1 MIIRTNVF
9 ERTKEVLVMKPV
21 ILAEKP
27 SQAKAYADAFSVK
40 KHEGYLEIN
49 PCPTFPEGAYITW
62 GIGHLV
68 ELKEPK
74 AYDPKWDKWS
84 LNSLPI
90 LPDRYEF
97 QVAKGKFKQFTI
109 VKKLMKAT
117 DTVIN
122 ACDVD
127 REGSNIFYSI
137 YNQTG
142 ARGKIIKR
150 LWINSLEVE
159 EVRKGFAHL
168 QENRKDLLLY
178 EEAKAR
184 QISDWLVGMNG
195 SRLYSLLLQSQGI
208 KEVFPI
214 GRVQS
219 PTIFLIYQRQMEIEN
234 FVSEPFFEIEA
245 VFTAETGKYKGKAK
259 AKEPKREIIQELL
272 AKHAIQP
279 NSPGIVTSVE
289 KHDKRI
295 PPPQLHSLSTL
306 QATANRLWKISP
318 ANVLKTMQVL
328 YEKKLVTYPRTD
340 SRYITPSEF
349 SYLAAQVAD
358 YQQLI
363 GQSFPISSLS
373 PKKRYVDS
381 SKVQEHYAIIP
392 TKKIPS
398 QAAIAKLSSIE
409 RNLYEEIVCTT
420 LAMFHTD
427 YLYTE
432 TKVTTVVNG
441 LPFFTTGKTERDKG
455 WKALFLRSSKENE
468 KEEPTLPSL
477 YEQEKVTSEIAIK
490 EGKTV
495 PPKPYTEGQL
505 IAMMKTCGKL
515 VEDKEETEILKEVEG
530 LGTEATRSGIIE
542 TIKRHGY
549 IEVKKNIVSITD
561 KGRVLCQ
568 AIEGN
573 LLASPSMTAKW
584 ETYLRKIGNGEG
596 SQERFLESIAKF
608 IHSLLQEVPNQL
620 KLKNID
626 IKLAPT
632 KTSNSKYSSFKQE
645 PIALCPKCKE
655 GSIVARKGFY
665 GCTNYKKGCTQTF
678 NGFFLKKKITP
689 SQIKLLC
696 TKGKTNEIKGFVAE
710 NGQTF
715 NASLSFSE
723 GKIKLEFKA

>member
-1 MIIRTNVF
+1 
-9 ERTKEVLVMKPV
+9 MKPV

-40 KHEGYLEIN
+40 RHEGYLELLPSPI
-49 PCPTFPEGAYITW
+49 FPEGAYITW

-74 AYDPKWDKWS
+74 AYDSKWTKWS
-84 LNSLPI
+84 LGSLPI
-90 LPDRYEF
+90 LPERYEF
-97 QVAKGKFKQFTI
+97 QVAKGKSKQFTI
-109 VKKLMKAT
+109 VKKLIKGT

-122 ACDVD
+122 GCDVD

-137 YNQTG
+137 YYQTG
-142 ARGKIIKR
+142 ARNQTIKR
-150 LWINSLEVE
+150 LWINSLEVD
-159 EVRKGFAHL
+159 EVRKGFSNL
-168 QENRKDLLLY
+168 QDNRKDLLMY

-195 SRLYSLLLQSQGI
+195 SRLYSLLLQGRGI
-208 KEVFPI
+208 QDVFSI

-219 PTIFLIYQRQMEIEN
+219 PTVYLIYQRQREIET

-245 VFTAETGKYKGKAK
+245 TFTAANGAYKGKAK
-259 AKEPKREIIQELL
+259 AKEPKREIIRELL
-272 AKHAIQP
+272 AKHNIHP
-279 NSPGIVTSVE
+279 KSPGTITSVE
-289 KHDKRI
+289 KIDKRT

-306 QATANRLWKISP
+306 QAAANRLWKTSP
-318 ANVLKTMQVL
+318 ADVLKIMQGL
-328 YEKKLVTYPRTD
+328 YEKKIVTYPRTD

-349 SYLAAQVAD
+349 TYLADQVGD

-363 GQSFPISSLS
+363 GHPFPVESLA

-398 QAAIAKLSSIE
+398 QAVLGRLSNIE
-409 RNLYEEIVCTT
+409 RNLYEEVVRTT

-432 TKVTTVVNG
+432 TKVTTDVNG
-441 LPFFTTGKTERDKG
+441 LPFFTVGKTERDKG
-455 WKALFLRSSKENE
+455 WKALFVRSSAKEND
-468 KEEPTLPSL
+468 KDEPTLPPLTLHETVDSD
-477 YEQEKVTSEIAIK
+477 IGIK
-490 EGKTV
+490 EGKTM

-515 VEDKEETEILKEVEG
+515 IEDKNETEILKEVEG

-549 IEVKKNIVSITD
+549 ISVTKNIVSITD
-561 KGRVLCQ
+561 KGRILCQ

-584 ETYLRKIGNGEG
+584 EAYLRKIGNGEG
-596 SQERFLESIAKF
+596 TQERFLGSIAKF
-608 IHSLLQEVPNQL
+608 IHSLLEEVPGQL
-620 KLKNID
+620 NAKPID
-626 IKLAPT
+626 AKLAANVVS
-632 KTSNSKYSSFKQE
+632 KTTQRTSYKPVE
-645 PIALCPKCKE
+645 VAPCPACKE
-655 GSIVARKGFY
+655 GMIIARKEFY
-665 GCTNYKKGCTQTF
+665 GCSAYKSGCKQTF
-678 NGFFLKKKITP
+678 PGTFLKKKLTP

-696 TKGKTNEIKGFVAE
+696 TKGKTNVIKGFTANTGNKFDAQLALVD
-710 NGQTF
+710 
-715 NASLSFSE
+715 
-723 GKIKLEFKA
+723 GKINLEFSQ

>member
-1 MIIRTNVF
+1 
-9 ERTKEVLVMKPV
+9 MKPV

-40 KHEGYLEIN
+40 RHEGYLEIN
-49 PCPTFPEGAYITW
+49 PCPIFPEGAYITW
-62 GIGHLV
+62 GVGHLV

-90 LPDRYEF
+90 LPDNYEF
-97 QVAKGKFKQFTI
+97 QVAKGKYKQFTI
-109 VKKLMKAT
+109 VKKLMKTT
-117 DTVIN
+117 DTIIN

-137 YNQTG
+137 YNHTG
-142 ARGKIIKR
+142 ARGKTIKR
-150 LWINSLEVE
+150 LWINSLEIE
-159 EVRKGFAHL
+159 EVRKGFSNL
-168 QENRKDLLLY
+168 QDNRKDLLLY
-178 EEAKAR
+178 DEAKAR

-208 KEVFPI
+208 REVFPI

-219 PTIFLIYQRQMEIEN
+219 PTIYLIYQRQLEIEN
-234 FVSEPFFEIEA
+234 FVSEPFFEVEA
-245 VFTAETGKYKGKAK
+245 IFTATNGTYKGKAK

-279 NSPGIVTSVE
+279 NSPGVITSVE
-289 KHDKRI
+289 KQEKRT

-306 QATANRLWKISP
+306 QATANRLWKMSP
-318 ANVLKTMQVL
+318 ANVLKTMQGL

-349 SYLAAQVAD
+349 SYLSSKVSD

-363 GQSFPISSLS
+363 GHPFPVTSLA

-398 QAAIAKLSSIE
+398 QSVLAGMSSME
-409 RNLYEEIVCTT
+409 RNLYEEIVRTT
-420 LAMFHTD
+420 LAMFHND

-432 TKVTTVVNG
+432 TKVTTDVNG
-441 LPFFTTGKTERDKG
+441 LPFFTTGKTEREKG
-455 WKALFLRSSKENE
+455 WKALFIRSAKESE
-468 KEEPTLPSL
+468 KEEPSLPPL
-477 YEQEKVTSEIAIK
+477 YDQEKVESDIGIK
-490 EGKTV
+490 EGKTM

-515 VEDKEETEILKEVEG
+515 VEDKGETEILKEVEG

-542 TIKRHGY
+542 TIKKHGY
-549 IEVKKNIVSITD
+549 IDVIKNIVSITN

-596 SQERFLESIAKF
+596 SQERFLHSIGKF
-608 IHSLLQEVPNQL
+608 INSLLQEVPTQL
-620 KLKNID
+620 KSKNID
-626 IKLAPT
+626 IKLIPPT
-632 KTSNSKYSSFKQE
+632 TSSSKYTKYKQE
-645 PIALCPKCKE
+645 PIVLCPKCKE

-665 GCTNYKKGCTQTF
+665 GCTNYKQGCTQTF

-689 SQIKLLC
+689 SQVKLLC
-696 TKGKTNEIKGFVAE
+696 TKGKTNMIKGFVAE
-710 NGQTF
+710 NGKTF
-715 NASLSFSE
+715 NASLALVE
-723 GKIKLEFKA
+723 GKLKLDFKE

>member
-1 MIIRTNVF
+1 
-9 ERTKEVLVMKPV
+9 MKPV

-40 KHEGYLEIN
+40 RHEGYLEIN
-49 PCPTFPEGAYITW
+49 PCPIFPEGAFITW
-62 GIGHLV
+62 GVGHLV

-74 AYDPKWDKWS
+74 AYDSKWDKWS

-97 QVAKGKFKQFTI
+97 QIAKGKFKQFTV
-109 VKKLMKAT
+109 VKKLIRAA
-117 DTVIN
+117 DTIIN

-137 YNQTG
+137 YYQTG
-142 ARGKIIKR
+142 AKGKTIKR
-150 LWINSLEVE
+150 LWINSLEVD
-159 EVRKGFAHL
+159 EVRKGFANL
-168 QENRKDLLLY
+168 QDNRKDLLLY

-208 KEVFPI
+208 REVFPI

-219 PTIFLIYQRQMEIEN
+219 PTIYLIYQRQMEIEN

-245 VFTAETGKYKGKAK
+245 LFTAEHGTYKGKAK
-259 AKEPKREIIQELL
+259 VKEPKREIIQALL
-272 AKHAIQP
+272 SKHNIHP
-279 NSPGIVTSVE
+279 NSSGVITSVD
-289 KHDKRI
+289 KQDKRM

-306 QATANRLWKISP
+306 QATANRLWKTSP
-318 ANVLKTMQVL
+318 ANVLKTMQSL

-340 SRYITPSEF
+340 SRYITPAEF
-349 SYLAAQVAD
+349 SYLAAQVSD

-363 GQSFPISSLS
+363 GHSFPVVSLS

-381 SKVQEHYAIIP
+381 SKVQEHHAIIP
-392 TKKIPS
+392 TKKLPT
-398 QAAIAKLSSIE
+398 QAKLAGLSSLE
-409 RNLYEEIVCTT
+409 RNLYEEVIRTT
-420 LAMFHTD
+420 LAIFHGD

-432 TKVTTVVNG
+432 TKVTTEVSG

-455 WKALFLRSSKENE
+455 WKSLFTRSNKDTE
-468 KEEPTLPSL
+468 KEDPALPPL
-477 YEQEKVTSEIAIK
+477 YEKEVVEGNIEIK
-490 EGKTV
+490 EGKTM

-515 VEDKEETEILKEVEG
+515 VENKDETEILKEVEG

-549 IEVKKNIVSITD
+549 IDVNKNIVSITD

-596 SQERFLESIAKF
+596 SQERFLGSIAKF
-608 IHSLLQEVPNQL
+608 IQSLLQEVPDQI
-620 KLKNID
+620 KNKKID
-626 IKLAPT
+626 IQLAPS
-632 KTSNSKYSSFKQE
+632 KKANSRYNQE
-645 PIALCPKCKE
+645 PIAPCPKCKQ
-655 GSIVARKGFY
+655 GFIVARKNFY
-665 GCTNYKKGCTQTF
+665 GCTNYKNGCTQTF
-678 NGFFLKKKITP
+678 NGFYLKKKITP

-696 TKGKTNEIKGFVAE
+696 TKGKTNIIKGFVAE
-710 NGQTF
+710 NGQSF
-715 NASLSFSE
+715 NASLSFVE
-723 GKIKLEFKA
+723 GKVKLDFARE

>member
-1 MIIRTNVF
+1 
-9 ERTKEVLVMKPV
+9 MKPV

-27 SQAKAYADAFSVK
+27 SQAKAYADAFSVRR
-40 KHEGYLEIN
+40 HEGYLEIN
-49 PCPTFPEGAYITW
+49 PCSVFPEGAYITW

-84 LNSLPI
+84 LSSLPI

-97 QVAKGKFKQFTI
+97 QVAQGKFKQFSI

-137 YNQTG
+137 YYQTG
-142 ARGKIIKR
+142 ARGQTIKR
-150 LWINSLEVE
+150 LWINSLEIE
-159 EVRKGFAHL
+159 EVKKGFTNL
-168 QENRKDLLLY
+168 QDNRKDLLLY

-208 KEVFPI
+208 QEVFPI

-219 PTIFLIYQRQMEIEN
+219 PTIYLIYQRQMEIEN

-245 VFTAETGKYKGKAK
+245 IFTAEHGTYKGKAK
-259 AKEPKREIIQELL
+259 AKEPKREIIRELL

-279 NSPGIVTSVE
+279 NSPGIITSIE
-289 KHDKRI
+289 KLDKRI

-306 QATANRLWKISP
+306 QATANRLWKTSP
-318 ANVLKTMQVL
+318 ANVLKTMQSL

-340 SRYITPSEF
+340 SRYITPAEF
-349 SYLAAQVAD
+349 SYLAGQVAD

-363 GQSFPISSLS
+363 GHSFPVASLT

-381 SKVQEHYAIIP
+381 SKVQEHHAIIP
-392 TKKIPS
+392 TKKLPS
-398 QAAIAKLSSIE
+398 QAKLAGLSDME
-409 RNLYEEIVCTT
+409 RNLYEEIIRST
-420 LAMFHTD
+420 LAIFHTD

-432 TKVTTVVNG
+432 TKVTTEVNG

-455 WKALFLRSSKENE
+455 WKALFIRSSKETEKDDPSLPPLYE
-468 KEEPTLPSL
+468 KELVESN
-477 YEQEKVTSEIAIK
+477 INIK
-490 EGKTV
+490 EGKTI

-515 VEDKEETEILKEVEG
+515 VDNKDETEILKEVEG

-542 TIKRHGY
+542 TIKRHSY
-549 IEVKKNIVSITD
+549 IDVTKNIVSITD

-568 AIEGN
+568 AIDGN

-596 SQERFLESIAKF
+596 SMDRFLGSIAKF
-608 IHSLLQEVPNQL
+608 IRSLMDEVPNQL
-620 KLKNID
+620 KTKQID
-626 IKLAPT
+626 IKLAPRA
-632 KTSNSKYSSFKQE
+632 SKYDSKFKRD
-645 PIALCPKCKE
+645 PIVTCPKCQK
-655 GSIVARKGFY
+655 GSIIAHKNFF
-665 GCTNYKKGCTQTF
+665 GCTEYKNGCTQTF
-678 NGFFLKKKITP
+678 NGYFLKKKITP

-696 TKGKTNEIKGFVAE
+696 SKGKTNIIKGFEAE
-710 NGQTF
+710 NGQKF
-715 NASLSFSE
+715 DASLVFIE
-723 GKIKLEFKA
+723 GKIKLEFNKD

>member
-1 MIIRTNVF
+1 
-9 ERTKEVLVMKPV
+9 MKPV

-27 SQAKAYADAFSVK
+27 SQAKAYAEAFTVK
-40 KHEGYLEIN
+40 SRQKTHIELA
-49 PCPTFPEGAYITW
+49 PSQLFPHGAIITW

-74 AYDPKWDKWS
+74 AYDARWNRWT
-84 LNSLPI
+84 LGSLPI
-90 LPDRYEF
+90 LPERYEF
-97 QVAKGKFKQFTI
+97 QIAKGKYAQFQA
-109 VKKLMKAT
+109 VKKFILAA
-117 DTVIN
+117 DVVIN

-142 ARGKIIKR
+142 ARGKTIKR
-150 LWINSLEVE
+150 LWINSLEID
-159 EVRKGFAHL
+159 EVRKGFSNLHD
-168 QENRKDLLLY
+168 NRKDLLMY

-195 SRLYSLLLQSQGI
+195 SRLYSLLLKARGI
-208 KEVFPI
+208 QEVFPI

-219 PTIFLIYQRQMEIEN
+219 PTVYLIYQRQKEIET

-245 VFTAETGKYKGKAK
+245 TFTADHGVYKGKAK
-259 AKEPKREIIQELL
+259 AKEPKREIIRDLL
-272 AKHAIQP
+272 AKHNILP
-279 NSPGIVTSVE
+279 NSPGIITSVE
-289 KHDKRI
+289 KIDKRM

-306 QATANRLWKISP
+306 QATANRLWKTSP
-318 ANVLKTMQVL
+318 ADVLKTMQGL

-340 SRYITPSEF
+340 ARHITQNEF
-349 SYLAAQVAD
+349 SYLAAQVND

-363 GQSFPISSLS
+363 GHSFPVTSLS

-398 QAAIAKLSSIE
+398 QAVLARLSNIE
-409 RNLYEEIVCTT
+409 RNLYEEVVRTT

-432 TKVTTVVNG
+432 TKVTTDVNG
-441 LPFFTTGKTERDKG
+441 LPFFTVGKTERDKG
-455 WKALFLRSSKENE
+455 WKALFARSAKESDKDE
-468 KEEPTLPSL
+468 PSL
-477 YEQEKVTSEIAIK
+477 PPLRTQEPVESNIAIK
-490 EGKTV
+490 EGKTM

-515 VEDKEETEILKEVEG
+515 IEDKEETEILKEVEG

-549 IEVKKNIVSITD
+549 IHVTKNIVSITD
-561 KGRVLCQ
+561 KGRILCQ

-596 SQERFLESIAKF
+596 TQEHFLGSIAMF
-608 IHSLLQEVPNQL
+608 IHKLLKEVPPQL
-620 KLKNID
+620 EAQKID
-626 IKLAPT
+626 ITLPPKASRSAKNYAP
-632 KTSNSKYSSFKQE
+632 KEIAPCPACKQ
-645 PIALCPKCKE
+645 
-655 GSIVARKGFY
+655 GTIVARKGFY
-665 GCTNYKKGCTQTF
+665 GCSAYKNGCKMTF
-678 NGFFLKKKITP
+678 PGIFLKKKLT
-689 SQIKLLC
+689 QAQVKLLC
-696 TKGKTNEIKGFVAE
+696 TKGKTNVIKGFTAN
-710 NGQTF
+710 NGNKF
-715 NASLSFSE
+715 DASLALVN
-723 GKIKLEFKA
+723 GKLELKFL

>member
-1 MIIRTNVF
+1 
-9 ERTKEVLVMKPV
+9 MKPV

-40 KHEGYLEIN
+40 RHEGYLEIN
-49 PCPTFPEGAYITW
+49 PCPIFPEGAYITW

-90 LPDRYEF
+90 LPNRYEF

-109 VKKLMKAT
+109 VKKLIKGT

-142 ARGKIIKR
+142 ARGKTIKR

-159 EVRKGFAHL
+159 EVQKGFANL
-168 QENRKDLLLY
+168 QDNRKDLLLY

-208 KEVFPI
+208 REVFPI

-219 PTIFLIYQRQMEIEN
+219 PTIYLIYQRQMEIEN

-245 VFTAETGKYKGKAK
+245 MFTAEHGTYKGKAK
-259 AKEPKREIIQELL
+259 AKEPKREIIQALL
-272 AKHAIQP
+272 AKHNIHP
-279 NSPGIVTSVE
+279 NSPGVITSVE
-289 KHDKRI
+289 KLDKRM

-306 QATANRLWKISP
+306 QATANRLWKTSP
-318 ANVLKTMQVL
+318 ADVLKTMQGL

-340 SRYITPSEF
+340 SRFITTGEF
-349 SYLAAQVAD
+349 SYLAGQLLE

-363 GQSFPISSLS
+363 GHPFPVASLV
-373 PKKRYVDS
+373 PKRRYVDN
-381 SKVQEHYAIIP
+381 SKVQEHHAIIP
-392 TKKIPS
+392 TKKLPT
-398 QAAIAKLSSIE
+398 QAKLAGLSNIE
-409 RNLYEEIVCTT
+409 RNLYEEIVRTT

-432 TKVTTVVNG
+432 TKVITDVNG

-455 WKALFLRSSKENE
+455 WKALFVRSSKETE
-468 KEEPTLPSL
+468 KEEPSLPPL
-477 YEQEKVTSEIAIK
+477 VEQEKVESNIGIK
-490 EGKTV
+490 EGKTQ

-515 VEDKEETEILKEVEG
+515 VEDKNETDILKEVEG

-549 IEVKKNIVSITD
+549 IDVKKNIVSITD

-596 SQERFLESIAKF
+596 SQERFLGSIAKF
-608 IHSLLQEVPNQL
+608 IQSLLQEVPNQL
-620 KLKNID
+620 KTKNID
-626 IKLAPT
+626 IKLAPRA
-632 KTSNSKYSSFKQE
+632 SKYDSKFKRD
-645 PIALCPKCKE
+645 PIVTCPKCKK
-655 GSIVARKGFY
+655 GSIIAHKSFY
-665 GCTNYKKGCTQTF
+665 GCTEYKMGVHRRLT
-678 NGFFLKKKITP
+678 
-689 SQIKLLC
+689 
-696 TKGKTNEIKGFVAE
+696 
-710 NGQTF
+710 
-715 NASLSFSE
+715 ASF
-723 GKIKLEFKA
+723 